1 MAVVIDGQPIESRL
15 PGRQGRLLVAY
26 LAAHRAQPVER
37 TVLLDALWPNGRAG
51 AAGTLTVLLSKV
63 RPVLVPAEIRGRRT
77 LQLLLP
83 ANSVVDL
90 ETATTSLHSA
100 ESAVALR
107 DWRRAWPA
115 ALAAQYASR
124 RRFLTEFEAP
134 WIDEWRPQL
143 ELIYERALA
152 CYGEACLG
160 IGGTELPA
168 AERAGRRLVAQAPLA
183 ETGHR
188 LLMRALAARG
198 DAAAALA
205 AYDQLRQLLREEL
218 GVSPCPATQALH
230 ARLLHGQPLEEPARP
245 VPPARSARSGSQA
258 RSSSGAQAGCRGRR
272 APGGTGRWN
281 RRSSRSGAAH
291 CRQWAARSSRPPCR
305 SPATTGRSRS
315 PSRHPS
321 PRRPGRTRPRTPAAP
336 AAPRSHPP
344 GCGRTWDP
352 ASVTLVFSSDP
363 ELCRSLS
370 AYETSSRVVAAGT
383 SGGHP
388 AGDRP
393 RSGDDCRARALSRR
407 WPAGCRN
414 VEIHRCQDL
423 HGICTRSPPLL
434 HSPELRCY
442 QGPRLAGH

>member
-1 MAVVIDGQPIESRL
+1 M
-15 PGRQGRLLVAY
+15 
-26 LAAHRAQPVER
+26 
-37 TVLLDALWPNGRAG
+37 
-51 AAGTLTVLLSKV
+51 
-63 RPVLVPAEIRGRRT
+63 
-77 LQLLLP
+77 
-83 ANSVVDL
+83 
-90 ETATTSLHSA
+90 
-100 ESAVALR
+100 
-107 DWRRAWPA
+107 
-115 ALAAQYASR
+115 
-124 RRFLTEFEAP
+124 
-134 WIDEWRPQL
+134 
-143 ELIYERALA
+143 
-152 CYGEACLG
+152 
-160 IGGTELPA
+160 
-168 AERAGRRLVAQAPLA
+168 VAQAPLA

-383 SGGHP
+383 SGGPGWGSAAFWRRLSGPGLVTTLASRLPERCNPSLSRSPWHLHTLSSAP
-388 AGDRP
+388 ALARVAVL
-393 RSGDDCRARALSRR
+393 SRAEARRALVA
-407 WPAGCRN
+407 W
-414 VEIHRCQDL
+414 V
-423 HGICTRSPPLL
+423 
-434 HSPELRCY
+434 
-442 QGPRLAGH
+442 RLAQVGAFLLASGFVQMSPVVVRSARRGGPGWRPGLRASGAAASRGDLRGRIR